1 MVKEAAGRQSR
12 AAVGRR
18 NPINGGFPSPSPTP
32 GAWLSISISFS
43 SCQFSLSL
51 VHCLLPGLQVL
62 LFSLACTGSCLT
74 PHPPPGLSP
83 CSFAK
88 IPQASL
94 SSSPPYSSPRSGGLI
109 WFSSCF
115 TKPWQ
120 ALNHRNHSGRW
131 KSDSFTCHYPKSKRC
146 SFVITPECNPLLN
159 LPAQVDHRVIVHRLG
174 SFRGTGY
181 RRKHPSFA
189 YRAPPTPVPRNL
201 TEAPRTPRSPSGSLQ
216 LSSQRPA
223 HPPPEP
229 SGLRAPG

>member
-12 AAVGRR
+12 AAVGRH
-18 NPINGGFPSPSPTP
+18 NPINGGFPSPPPTP

-51 VHCLLPGLQVL
+51 VHCLLPGLQIL

-83 CSFAK
+83 CSLAK

-94 SSSPPYSSPRSGGLI
+94 SSSPPYSSSRSGGLI
-109 WFSSCF
+109 WFSSYF

-131 KSDSFTCHYPKSKRC
+131 ELDSFTCHYPKSKRC
-146 SFVITPECNPLLN
+146 SFVITPKCSPLLN
-159 LPAQVDHRVIVHRLG
+159 LPAQVDHRVIVQ
-174 SFRGTGY
+174 TG
-181 RRKHPSFA
+181 
-189 YRAPPTPVPRNL
+189 VI
-201 TEAPRTPRSPSGSLQ
+201 
-216 LSSQRPA
+216 
-223 HPPPEP
+223 
-229 SGLRAPG
+229 

>member
-18 NPINGGFPSPSPTP
+18 NPINGGFPSPPPTP

-51 VHCLLPGLQVL
+51 VHCLLPGLQIL

-83 CSFAK
+83 CSLAK

-94 SSSPPYSSPRSGGLI
+94 SSSPPYSSPCSGGLI
-109 WFSSCF
+109 WFSSYF

-120 ALNHRNHSGRW
+120 ALNHRNHSRRW
-131 KSDSFTCHYPKSKRC
+131 ESDSFTCHYPKSKRC
-146 SFVITPECNPLLN
+146 SFVITPKCKPLLN
-159 LPAQVDHRVIVHRLG
+159 LPAQVDHHVIVHRLG
-174 SFRGTGY
+174 SFRRMGY

-189 YRAPPTPVPRNL
+189 YRHPPPTP
-201 TEAPRTPRSPSGSLQ
+201 GSQ
-216 LSSQRPA
+216 
-223 HPPPEP
+223 EP
-229 SGLRAPG
+229 Y